1 VILLRHVPRPSR
13 AVLLRA
19 AVNPKKARKNG
30 ARAEAVAPFQM
41 GAEAPAGEL
50 I

>member
-1 VILLRHVPRPSR
+1 
-13 AVLLRA
+13 LLRA

-30 ARAEAVAPFQM
+30 AKAKAVAPFQV

-50 I
+50 V